1 MISWMNIT
9 KLGDVAVMAPM
20 AALITAWLVIS
31 HSFKNAVLW
40 CLLIAAG
47 MGLVIASKIAFVG
60 WGIGIASLDF
70 TGFSGHTMLAT
81 AIIPVLFYLILQ
93 KASPTVRLS
102 GIIVGILCGIMIG
115 ISRLILEAHSVSE
128 AVSGCALGAAVSLSF
143 IWLLEPSEK
152 PVPNRTL
159 IALSLMVLLAAPYIK
174 PTPTQDWISN
184 FMIYLSGNSKPLFQ
198 RNNAFGELKSHYIYR
213 DNSIIDRNYYNEKS
227 PYKY

>member
-1 MISWMNIT
+1 MNIT
-9 KLGDVAVMAPM
+9 NLGDVAVMTPV

-47 MGLVIASKIAFVG
+47 MGLVIASKMAFVG

-70 TGFSGHTMLAT
+70 TGFSGHSMLAT

-93 KASPTVRLS
+93 KASPAVRLS
-102 GIIVGILCGIMIG
+102 GIVVGILCGIMIG
-115 ISRLILEAHSVSE
+115 ISRLVLEAHSVSE

-152 PVPNRTL
+152 PVPNRPL

-184 FMIYLSGNSKPLFQ
+184 FVIYLSGNKKSLFQ
-198 RNNAFGELKSHYIYR
+198 RKNAFGELS
-213 DNSIIDRNYYNEKS
+213 NYHVNRASLIFLYS
-227 PYKY
+227 SGG